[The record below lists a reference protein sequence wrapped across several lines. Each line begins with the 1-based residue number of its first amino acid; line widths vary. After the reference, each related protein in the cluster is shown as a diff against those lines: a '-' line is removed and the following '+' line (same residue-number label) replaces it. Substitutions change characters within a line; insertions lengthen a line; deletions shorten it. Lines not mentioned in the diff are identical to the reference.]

1 MWSTCTGNRV
11 LVGREAALVKG
22 AVGVM
27 VDALVRE
34 GREDDEPITYGID
47 WYDQWDWRQRLW
59 LLDEAT
65 AALLTP
71 KLPPEPAAIFDAA
84 VDATFFEVDRLVEEE
99 IAERFDSP
107 SDPMSWRESV
117 CAAFASQ
124 QHRPAPIDANNQD
137 AEQWRR
143 VITRLAD
150 SILGVR
156 IYQQAES
163 FRDREMDAT
172 KRFLQDK
179 GLPDTYLSRIPPLRS
194 IDQTQWSIDR
204 IQNLVF

>member
-1 MWSTCTGNRV
+1 M
-11 LVGREAALVKG
+11 
-22 AVGVM
+22 M

-71 KLPPEPAAIFDAA
+71 KPPPEPAAIFDAA
-84 VDATFFEVDRLVEEE
+84 VDAIFFEVDRLVEEE